1 MTKLWTAALL
11 LAAAM
16 GLPGVAKAH
25 NDPNNPVG
33 QCIQDAVQTRQSCMQ
48 VCRDDFQASV
58 DTCRNVNHT
67 CAEQARQ
74 DRQTCV
80 QGVLQSLQQCITTN
94 CTMPQPQPQ
103 AAQGHWQGQGGSGGG
118 DGQGECNGDDDGF
131 ENFQCKEQCRQ
142 TVDVLAGLKACR
154 DAFRTAISQ
163 CPTATPAAATK

>member
-11 LAAAM
+11 VAATVGTA
-16 GLPGVAKAH
+16 GIASAH
-25 NDPNNPVG
+25 NNDPNSPVG
-33 QCIQDAVQTRQSCMQ
+33 QCIQDAVQTKQSCMQ

-80 QGVLQSLQQCITTN
+80 QGVLTSLQQCIAQN
-94 CTMPQPQPQ
+94 CATPQPAPQ
-103 AAQGHWQGQGGSGGG
+103 GATGHWEGQGG

-131 ENFQCKEQCRQ
+131 DNFQCREQCRQ
-142 TVDVLAGLKACR
+142 SVDVLDGLKACR
-154 DAFRTAISQ
+154 DAFRTAIAQ
-163 CPTATPAAATK
+163 CALPTPTPSAAKR